1 MNIRK
6 IRDDLGRALTCLQRR
21 DLNRAIYLLCIS
33 LKEVGSQGAPTP
45 IRGDFRA
52 AITDICNDPLYKRLG
67 AQQVSYQPG
76 KERELLVFFN
86 KIYHQL
92 IGKEEAED
100 YETAMSRKLNLDR
113 CINDGKAFLA
123 QGKPSDA
130 DNSFAEAFKYYKNEF
145 AAYGMMA
152 RAMMDA
158 GQHVRAYGYI
168 RKGLAERP
176 NDATLLKMAEECTKK
191 R

>member
-6 IRDDLGRALTCLQRR
+6 IREDLGRARTCLQRR
-21 DLNRAIYLLCIS
+21 DLNRAVYLLCIS
-33 LKEVGSQGAPTP
+33 LRDVGPQPAPTP
-45 IRGDFRA
+45 IRGDFRT
-52 AITDICNDPLYKRLG
+52 AITEICNDPLYKRTG
-67 AQQVSYQPG
+67 AQQVAYQPG

-92 IGKEEAED
+92 IGKEEQED
-100 YETAMSRKLNLDR
+100 YETALARKLNLDR
-113 CINDGKAFLA
+113 CINDGKTFLA

-130 DNSFAEAFKYYKNEF
+130 DNSFTEAFKYYKNEF
-145 AAYGMMA
+145 AAFGIMA

-158 GQHVRAYGYI
+158 GQLVRASGYI

-176 NDATLLKMAEECTKK
+176 NDAALLKMAEECA
-191 R
+191 RQR

>member
-1 MNIRK
+1 MNILK
-6 IRDDLGRALTCLQRR
+6 IREDLGKVHTCLQRR
-21 DLNRAIYLLCIS
+21 DLNRAVYLLCIS
-33 LKEVGSQGAPTP
+33 LKEVGGQPAPTP

-52 AITDICNDPLYKRLG
+52 AITEICNDPLYKRLG
-67 AQQVSYQPG
+67 ARQVGYQQG

-86 KIYHQL
+86 RVYHQL
-92 IGKEEAED
+92 IGKEELED

-113 CINDGKAFLA
+113 CINDGKAYLA

-176 NDATLLKMAEECTKK
+176 NDAALLKMAEECA
-191 R
+191 RQR

>member
-6 IRDDLGRALTCLQRR
+6 IREDLGRAHTCLQRR

-33 LKEVGSQGAPTP
+33 LRDVGAQGAPTH
-45 IRGDFRA
+45 IRGDFRT
-52 AITDICNDPLYKRLG
+52 AITEICNDPLYKRTG
-67 AQQVSYQPG
+67 AQQVAYQQG

-92 IGKEEAED
+92 IGKEEQED
-100 YETAMSRKLNLDR
+100 YETALARKLNLDR
-113 CINDGKAFLA
+113 CINDGKTFLA

-130 DNSFAEAFKYYKNEF
+130 DNSFTEAFKYYKNEF
-145 AAYGMMA
+145 AAYGIMA

-158 GQHVRAYGYI
+158 GQLVRASGYI

-176 NDATLLKMAEECTKK
+176 NDAALLKMAEECA
-191 R
+191 RQR